1 MELKYVWIK
10 KYKNLENIDF
20 NFQHPSDDFFEYN
33 DGFLNIKENKLQSKK
48 DFFGRNIKGL
58 TTIVGKNGSGK
69 TNLSE
74 FLTYN
79 LAHVGRGLSTFMKG
93 EGIIVLKDKIFV
105 QEDINIENTATL
117 NKEGYDI
124 IKYKNA
130 PLDKSSGVDW
140 HLMEKNKFIYYCP
153 INSYRLGYS
162 GRGLDNMINISS
174 SYLIRYDVYDTLKS
188 VLNNETYSWQKKDS
202 TDSLRAHFRNEKL
215 RESDLILNYEPIKE
229 LIKVPKLI
237 RISVDHHTENNLLN
251 GRHSRRED
259 KKTLQIGNHYQEL
272 SQMNVGFEY
281 YSLERLKL
289 DVETRTG
296 YEKYDIKADDRKNA
310 FKWNF
315 LIQFFKGLLFF
326 GNKTFPDGFLFNF
339 IFDHEYDLE
348 DKALLSDLEK
358 LKAQIKELVDL
369 NKWEDVKAEIIE
381 QSLSP
386 DNERELQ
393 IYSLYSNFE
402 IDIEQKHAK
411 ELLINLISTVKKF
424 LNNQLNFHYEFFHQL
439 SAGEQNLLNFYSRF
453 YYAKNQV
460 LEIEKDYP
468 KNEAERIVIFIDE
481 GEVGYHP
488 EWQRLYFNQVINY
501 LSELFENREIQ
512 LILTTHSPF
521 VLSDIPK
528 ENVIFLD
535 KDTEGN
541 ALKKN
546 FEMEKTFGAN
556 IYTLLS
562 DSFFMK
568 NGTIGEFAKEK
579 IERVINKLDNVE
591 VRLSDEDLIE
601 INYVIDTLGE
611 PLIKM
616 QLESMR
622 EQRLNLSEVSLMRK
636 RIEDLENQI
645 NSQNDKNQNQ

>member
-33 DGFLNIKENKLQSKK
+33 DGFLNIKESKVQSKK
-48 DFFGRNIKGL
+48 GFFGINIKGL

-79 LAHVGRGLSTFMKG
+79 LAHVGNGLSTYMKG

-130 PLDKSSGVDW
+130 PLDKSSGMDW

-153 INSYRLGYS
+153 LNSYRLGYS

-188 VLNNETYSWQKKDS
+188 VLNDDIYSWQKKNS
-202 TDSLRAHFRNEKL
+202 TDSLSAHFRNEKL
-215 RESDLILNYEPIKE
+215 RESDLILNYEPIKK
-229 LIKVPKLI
+229 LIEVPKLM
-237 RISVDHHTENNLLN
+237 RISVDHPTENNLLN
-251 GRHSRRED
+251 GRNSRKED
-259 KKTLQIGNHYQEL
+259 KKTLQIGKNFQEL
-272 SQMNVGFEY
+272 YQMDVGFGY
-281 YSLERLKL
+281 YSLESFKL
-289 DVETRTG
+289 DVKTRTG
-296 YEKYDIKADDRKNA
+296 YEKFDIKADDRKNA

-326 GNKTFPDGFLFNF
+326 GDKTFPDDFLFNF
-339 IFDHEYDLE
+339 IYDHEYDLE

-358 LKAQIKELVDL
+358 LKAQTKELVNL
-369 NKWEDVKAEIIE
+369 NNWEDVTAEIIE
-381 QSLSP
+381 GNLFS
-386 DNERELQ
+386 DDKRELQ
-393 IYSLYSNFE
+393 IYNLYSNFE
-402 IDIEQKHAK
+402 IDIEQKNVK
-411 ELLINLISTVKKF
+411 ELLINLISSVKSF

-453 YYAKNQV
+453 YYAKNEV
-460 LEIEKDYP
+460 LKIEKDYT
-468 KNEAERIVIFIDE
+468 EEVDERIVIFIDE

-488 EWQRLYFNQVINY
+488 EWQRLYFNQVVKY
-501 LSELFENREIQ
+501 LTDLFENREIQ
-512 LILTTHSPF
+512 LLLTTHSPF

-528 ENVIFLD
+528 ENVIFLNKD
-535 KDTEGN
+535 KKGN
-541 ALKKN
+541 AVKEE

-556 IYTLLS
+556 IYSLLA
-562 DSFFMK
+562 DSFFME
-568 NGTIGEFAKEK
+568 NGTIGEFAKKK
-579 IERVINKLDNVE
+579 IKWVVEILDANDAQLSSE
-591 VRLSDEDLIE
+591 VLKEV
-601 INYVIDTLGE
+601 NYIIDSVGE
-611 PLIKM
+611 PLIKQ
-616 QLESMR
+616 QLEILRNNILNEDKVSTLERQVR
-622 EQRLNLSEVSLMRK
+622 ELKNEIRK
-636 RIEDLENQI
+636 RDD
-645 NSQNDKNQNQ
+645 NDKDQ